1 MPEEKIDKLEM
12 HLDSLSTRVGKLTE
26 EMAVMNVHL
35 KYIKDSDQKRKESG
49 STLLMVTIGAIVS
62 MVVTWVIGGGMS
74 GE

>member
-35 KYIKDSDQKRKESG
+35 KYIKDSEEKRKASG
-49 STLLMVTIGAIVS
+49 SYLLMVTVGAVVS
-62 MVVTWVIGGGMS
+62 MVVTWIIGGGMA